1 MIGGEFD
8 ISLDRLPGNYDI
20 SFLQDGYLYSSG
32 RAALYHILRYI
43 KTYMKDI
50 HTLMLPDYLC
60 PSIITTALKV
70 DFELVFYPLSDSFQL
85 NYVKFP
91 SIYRKNSAVLLINYF
106 GLVSLSEQVS
116 YLRGID
122 NEICIIEDNVQSF
135 FSMWHSSESD
145 FIFTSFRK
153 ALPLPD
159 GGWVKT
165 SYHLDSPIARNTFS
179 QYKIAG
185 AILKGLRPYG
195 CFDDSLYLNLLETGE
210 DQIDD
215 NLNSKISDMTINLFS
230 GIDLHK
236 VEVLRK
242 RNADYLQ
249 NGLKSIGIELLIP
262 LSEGCV
268 PLALP
273 VYLNNRDKI
282 RKRLFEHEIYCPVHW
297 PKCSSSFSLSK
308 GEELYDHELSLVIDQ
323 RYGLEDMDRILTIL
337 EDSLY
342 GR

>member
-60 PSIITTALKV
+60 SSIITTALKV

-91 SIYRKNSAVLLINYF
+91 SIYRKNSVVLLINYF

-145 FIFTSFRK
+145 FI
-153 ALPLPD
+153 
-159 GGWVKT
+159 
-165 SYHLDSPIARNTFS
+165 S

-210 DQIDD
+210 NQIDD
-215 NLNSKISDMTINLFS
+215 NLNSKISDMTIYLFS
-230 GIDLHK
+230 GIDLRK

-262 LSEGCV
+262 LSEGCI

-273 VYLNNRDKI
+273 VYLNDRDKI